1 MSDPAFVCPERGHL
15 VWLSLDP
22 QSGHEQAGRRPALV
36 LSLASYNGPVG
47 LALVC
52 PVTGRAKGYPF
63 EVPLPPGL
71 PVSGVVLADHVKCLD
86 WRTRRAEYIGEAPEG
101 VVAEVDE
108 PKTWEPPSRVPA
120 ADGRYA
126 RRVLGTIKRT
136 GFAVFDLIAGG
147 QSVTTTPGH
156 PF

>member
-1 MSDPAFVCPERGHL
+1 VSEPAFVCPERGHL

-36 LSLASYNGPVG
+36 LSPASYNGPVG

-86 WRTRRAEYIGEAPEG
+86 WRNTSSRRPKGWWLKSSADWGCYSVEPSPNRALRRSPHRRGDSS
-101 VVAEVDE
+101 EVD
-108 PKTWEPPSRVPA
+108 PHAAVRV
-120 ADGRYA
+120 R
-126 RRVLGTIKRT
+126 
-136 GFAVFDLIAGG
+136 
-147 QSVTTTPGH
+147 
-156 PF
+156 

>member
-1 MSDPAFVCPERGHL
+1 MSEPAFVCPERGHL

-36 LSLASYNGPVG
+36 LSPASYNGPVG

-71 PVSGVVLADHVKCLD
+71 PARAWCWPITSSASTGGRDGRNTSARRPKGWWLKSSADWGCYSAEPPPNRAL
-86 WRTRRAEYIGEAPEG
+86 RRSPHRRGDSS
-101 VVAEVDE
+101 EVD
-108 PKTWEPPSRVPA
+108 PHAAVRV
-120 ADGRYA
+120 R
-126 RRVLGTIKRT
+126 
-136 GFAVFDLIAGG
+136 
-147 QSVTTTPGH
+147 
-156 PF
+156 

>member
-1 MSDPAFVCPERGHL
+1 MSEPAFVCPERGHL

-36 LSLASYNGPVG
+36 LSPASYNGPVG

-101 VVAEVDE
+101 VVAEV
-108 PKTWEPPSRVPA
+108 V
-120 ADGRYA
+120 
-126 RRVLGTIKRT
+126 RRLG
-136 GFAVFDLIAGG
+136 LLLGG
-147 QSVTTTPGH
+147 APG
-156 PF
+156 